1 MTAELAVLDDLRSD
15 SDNQDAERLLTAVG
29 WTRCGVGDWAV
40 VLASP
45 SGSLAA
51 RISPFDPVA
60 PYTAEL
66 FRRAAATGQVPAL
79 HAYVELE
86 GGAVCTVMERLHPVE
101 PVVGTAFFAALEARE
116 PHLLGLTEALDL
128 VFARAR
134 SELPWCGPLDPNPSN
149 VMRRAD
155 GELVLTDPFYA
166 DGPNLY
172 GSLHTDPSQV
182 ARTIPPERRRHMFEL
197 PLAES
202 GPWDADERRQ
212 MRSALSR
219 ADARLRREAGG

>member
-1 MTAELAVLDDLRSD
+1 MTVELAALDGLRSD
-15 SDNQDAERLLTAVG
+15 SDHADAERLLTALG

-45 SGSLAA
+45 AGSLAA

-66 FRRAAATGQVPAL
+66 FRRAAATRQVPAL
-79 HAYVELE
+79 HAYVELD

-101 PVVGTAFFAALEARE
+101 PEVGTVFFAALEARE
-116 PHLLGLTEALDL
+116 PHLLGLVEALEL
-128 VFARAR
+128 VYARAH
-134 SELPWCGPLDPNPSN
+134 S
-149 VMRRAD
+149 MRRAG

-172 GSLHTDPSQV
+172 GSLHTDPSRV
-182 ARTIPPERRRHMFEL
+182 ARAIPPERRRHMFEL

-202 GPWDADERRQ
+202 GPWDDDERRLL
-212 MRSALSR
+212 RSQLAW
-219 ADARLRREAGG
+219 ADQRLRAADPA

>member
-1 MTAELAVLDDLRSD
+1 MTAELAALDGLRSD
-15 SDNQDAERLLTAVG
+15 SDHADAERLLTALG

-45 SGSLAA
+45 AGSLAA

-66 FRRAAATGQVPAL
+66 FRRAAATRQVPAL
-79 HAYVELE
+79 HAYVELD

-101 PVVGTAFFAALEARE
+101 PEVGTVFFAALEARE
-116 PHLLGLTEALDL
+116 PHLLGLVEALDL
-128 VFARAR
+128 VYARAH

-149 VMRRAD
+149 VMCRAD

-172 GSLHTDPSQV
+172 GSLHTDPSRV

-202 GPWDADERRQ
+202 GPWDDDERRLLQ
-212 MRSALSR
+212 SQLAR
-219 ADARLRREAGG
+219 ADQRMRAGDPA